1 MKITLIITTYNW
13 HESLFLVLESIRHQ
27 LIAPNEIIVADDG
40 SDYKTKDL
48 INNFNRDHELN
59 ILHSWQEDRGFRA
72 ARVRNKAIFLSSG
85 EYIILVDGD
94 TILHPSFVKDHL
106 EIAESGYFVQGT
118 RVLIS
123 ELGTQKTLAEKNIN
137 FSIFSPNL
145 KNRKNSIRSK
155 LLSSLFS
162 SKKNHN
168 NGVKSCNMAF
178 YKKDCIK
185 INGFNNDFEGWGRE
199 DSEFVIRL
207 INSGIKRTNI
217 RFKAIQ
223 FHLWHQENSRK
234 SLAKNDE
241 ILKEAFINK
250 TTWCR
255 NGFKS
260 IDNI

>member
-72 ARVRNKAIFLSSG
+72 ARSRNKAIFISSG
-85 EYIILVDGD
+85 EYIILIDGD
-94 TILHPSFVKDHL
+94 TILHPSFVKDHS
-106 EIAESGYFVQGT
+106 EIAEYGCFIQGS

-123 ELGTQKTLAEKNIN
+123 ESGTQEILATKNVN
-137 FSIFSPNL
+137 FSLFSPNL
-145 KNRKNSIRSK
+145 KNRKNSIHSN
-155 LLSSLFS
+155 LLSSLFT
-162 SKKNHN
+162 SKKNHL
-168 NGVKSCNMAF
+168 NGIKSCNMAF
-178 YKKDCIK
+178 YKKDFKK

-207 INSGIKRTNI
+207 INSGIKRINI

-223 FHLWHQENSRK
+223 FHLWHLENSRK
-234 SLAKNDE
+234 SLEKNDE
-241 ILKEAFINK
+241 ILNEAIINK
-250 TTWCR
+250 TTWCD

-260 IDNI
+260 IEMR